1 MFFRCLQSSDPSPM
15 ALHDPWQSM
24 ANEEMILR
32 GSDINLIVL
41 IAHALV
47 CPADSLEFLLLF
59 VMESSKLAS
68 RHP

>member
-1 MFFRCLQSSDPSPM
+1 M

-32 GSDINLIVL
+32 GSDINLKVL